1 MLLRQDLRI
10 NDSVDTNFVEEIAA
24 ILSLR
29 TGMVHSILVAE
40 EVPVGDERLLWHPV
54 VVIDPFHLKDSLLP
68 LTQFW
73 ELSKNAQSLSTLE
86 TSFLYSEIDMISGL
100 RLFIESVLFVLDAQL
115 PEDLI
120 LITLQ

>member
-24 ILSLR
+24 ILLLR

-40 EVPVGDERLLWHPV
+40 EVPVGDERLLWYPV
-54 VVIDPFHLKDSLLP
+54 VVSGPLHLKDSLLP

-73 ELSKNAQSLSTLE
+73 ELSENAQCLSIFE
-86 TSFLYSEIDMISGL
+86 TAFLYSEIDMISGL